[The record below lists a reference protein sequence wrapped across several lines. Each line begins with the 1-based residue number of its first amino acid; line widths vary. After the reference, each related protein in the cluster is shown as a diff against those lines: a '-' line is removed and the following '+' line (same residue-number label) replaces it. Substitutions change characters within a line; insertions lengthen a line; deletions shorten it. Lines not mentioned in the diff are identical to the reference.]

1 MIFTGNKK
9 MESSYRIMTMEGRL
23 GAGMSLLGAGMSLWA
38 LEMIRAQRIQGEA
51 MRSNQIIFMNYEMAT
66 VEMEDFFSRIVDE

>member
-51 MRSNQIIFMNYEMAT
+51 IRGNQIIMMNYELGT
-66 VEMEDFFSRIVDE
+66 VEMNDFFSQIVGE

>member
-9 MESSYRIMTMEGRL
+9 TESSCKIVTMRGSF
-23 GAGMSLLGAGMSLWA
+23 ASAMSFSWA
-38 LEMIRAQRIQGEA
+38 LENARAQRIQGEA